1 MLLTLCYFQNGGFS
15 SVPINVPTLR
25 VRLKT
30 SSRIAEL
37 SQHEADGGE
46 LQEGE
51 AAAVEIFPVLGEA
64 AAAIEPSNR
73 AFYDPTL
80 GKLYETLGAVGSFDD
95 FGFEIGQ
102 DFGEPVGKNWTLI
115 GAVGK
120 QLLKEWKLAEQRGK

>member
-1 MLLTLCYFQNGGFS
+1 LLSRRYTAFEFQPLNFS
-15 SVPINVPTLR
+15 TPNFLR

-51 AAAVEIFPVLGEA
+51 AAAVEIFPVLGET

-80 GKLYETLGAVGSFDD
+80 G
-95 FGFEIGQ
+95 
-102 DFGEPVGKNWTLI
+102 
-115 GAVGK
+115 
-120 QLLKEWKLAEQRGK
+120 

>member
-1 MLLTLCYFQNGGFS
+1 MITPVKLTSASLYAGPTIARPAVSMAVMVFS
-15 SVPINVPTLR
+15 QPNRAAAIPRRIRLSELR
-25 VRLKT
+25 VQLKT

-51 AAAVEIFPVLGEA
+51 AAAVEIFPVLGET

-80 GKLYETLGAVGSFDD
+80 G
-95 FGFEIGQ
+95 
-102 DFGEPVGKNWTLI
+102 
-115 GAVGK
+115 
-120 QLLKEWKLAEQRGK
+120 